1 MEQEGLDL
9 IMNPIFTL
17 TVTLQEKSE
26 EVDPERIRE
35 LAVALFLLT
44 RKQSLTFD
52 SVVRVAYHIF
62 DEDGDGEMDKEEVI
76 LSPLLLP
83 QLLLL

>member
-1 MEQEGLDL
+1 M
-9 IMNPIFTL
+9 
-17 TVTLQEKSE
+17 
-26 EVDPERIRE
+26 DPERIRE

-62 DEDGDGEMDKEEVI
+62 DEDGDGEMDKEEVMPHVAAAAAAAGVVVVAATDHAGVKFRTKAG
-76 LSPLLLP
+76 LEC
-83 QLLLL
+83 

>member
-1 MEQEGLDL
+1 M
-9 IMNPIFTL
+9 
-17 TVTLQEKSE
+17 TLQEASE

-62 DEDGDGEMDKEEVI
+62 DEDGDGEMDREEVT
-76 LSPLLLP
+76 
-83 QLLLL
+83 LLLLLLSLLPIKWGAPSRENRL

>member
-1 MEQEGLDL
+1 M
-9 IMNPIFTL
+9 TL
-17 TVTLQEKSE
+17 TLQEASE

-62 DEDGDGEMDKEEVI
+62 DEDGDGELDKEEVT
-76 LSPLLLP
+76 LSSLDCC
-83 QLLLL
+83 

>member
-1 MEQEGLDL
+1 MVAGWTVVFCGAENLHPNL
-9 IMNPIFTL
+9 KPAVSLTL
-17 TVTLQEKSE
+17 PLQEKSE

-44 RKQSLTFD
+44 RRKTLTFD

-62 DEDGDGEMDKEEVI
+62 DEDGDGEMNKEEVI
-76 LSPLLLP
+76 HH
-83 QLLLL
+83 